1 MTAPGPRLRSTT
13 RAGRRSSG
21 VTTTRTQSGP
31 GGGVSSRSGGAL
43 SSLVVRLVRAG
54 DAAVR
59 TISSWARRANHVI
72 TPLGWVVLL
81 GAPVVLALGGV
92 LGWMELLVLGWTM
105 AVLGAIALLFLIGRP
120 RIAIELDLPHHR
132 VSVGEPATGR
142 IVGRNPHVSRSLATT
157 VEVPIGASLVEFAL
171 PGIAGGSDYAVD
183 VDLPTLRRGI
193 VPVGPVRTI
202 RGDPIGLVRREL
214 VWAEQEELIVHP
226 RIVAA
231 PSAST
236 GLVHDLEGVATRE
249 LSVSD
254 LAFHALRDYQPGDE
268 RRYIHWKSSAKTGR
282 YMVRQ
287 FEQSRRS
294 HLVVAMSLA
303 PEDYRDDDE
312 FELAVSVTGSLGVRA
327 IRDARSV
334 SVVTGQ
340 HGAPSTP
347 SRQLHGIRSLAAHR
361 SDRLLD
367 ELARIDR
374 VDQAPGL
381 RQLARSVA
389 DQLSQV
395 SLAFLVC
402 GGTVPGLQ
410 LRAAANSFPSEVRVI
425 AVVCDP
431 DVEPGLRPVGGLDV
445 LHVGLLDDLRQAL
458 ARTAAVT

>member
-1 MTAPGPRLRSTT
+1 MTTSGSGLRSDP
-13 RAGRRSSG
+13 RGGRRSSG
-21 VTTTRTQSGP
+21 GTPPRTQSGSRS
-31 GGGVSSRSGGAL
+31 GVSSKSAGL
-43 SSLVVRLVRAG
+43 LPTLVTHLARAA

-59 TISSWARRANHVI
+59 AISARARRVNHVVS
-72 TPLGWVVLL
+72 PLGWVVLL
-81 GAPVVLALGGV
+81 GAPLILVLGVV
-92 LGWMELLVLGWTM
+92 LGWTELLVLGWTM
-105 AVLGAIALLFLIGRP
+105 AVLGAIAVLFLIGRP
-120 RIAIELDLPHHR
+120 RIEIQLDLPRHR

-142 IVGRNPHVSRSLATT
+142 IVGRNPRVSRSLATT
-157 VEVPIGASLVEFAL
+157 VEVPIGASLIELAL

-183 VDLPTLRRGI
+183 FDLPTLRRGI
-193 VPVGPVRTI
+193 VPVGPVRTV

-268 RRYIHWKSSAKTGR
+268 RRYIHWKSSAKTGS

-294 HLVVAMSLA
+294 HLVVALSLA
-303 PEDYRDDDE
+303 PGDYRDDDE
-312 FELAVSVTGSLGVRA
+312 FELAVSVAASLGVRA
-327 IRDARSV
+327 IHDARSV
-334 SVVTGQ
+334 SVVAGQ
-340 HGAPSTP
+340 RGATSTP
-347 SRQLHGIRSLAAHR
+347 SRRLRGLRSLAAHR
-361 SDRLLD
+361 PDRLLD
-367 ELARIDR
+367 DLARIDR

-381 RQLARSVA
+381 RELARSVA

-402 GGTVPGLQ
+402 GGTVPGLE
-410 LRAAANSFPSEVRVI
+410 LRAAANSFPSQVRVI

-445 LHVGLLDDLRQAL
+445 LHVGLLDDLRHAL
-458 ARTAAVT
+458 ARTAAVS

>member
-1 MTAPGPRLRSTT
+1 VIPSVSSDENSCGPSK
-13 RAGRRSSG
+13 RSSSCI
-21 VTTTRTQSGP
+21 RA
-31 GGGVSSRSGGAL
+31 SSRRPL
-43 SSLVVRLVRAG
+43 PPRVWF
-54 DAAVR
+54 
-59 TISSWARRANHVI
+59 TIL
-72 TPLGWVVLL
+72 T
-81 GAPVVLALGGV
+81 
-92 LGWMELLVLGWTM
+92 
-105 AVLGAIALLFLIGRP
+105 
-120 RIAIELDLPHHR
+120 
-132 VSVGEPATGR
+132 
-142 IVGRNPHVSRSLATT
+142 
-157 VEVPIGASLVEFAL
+157 
-171 PGIAGGSDYAVD
+171 
-183 VDLPTLRRGI
+183 
-193 VPVGPVRTI
+193 
-202 RGDPIGLVRREL
+202 
-214 VWAEQEELIVHP
+214 
-226 RIVAA
+226 
-231 PSAST
+231 
-236 GLVHDLEGVATRE
+236 GVATRE

-395 SLAFLVC
+395 SLAF
-402 GGTVPGLQ
+402 PGVWRD
-410 LRAAANSFPSEVRVI
+410 RARP
-425 AVVCDP
+425 P
-431 DVEPGLRPVGGLDV
+431 VEGRREFISL
-445 LHVGLLDDLRQAL
+445 
-458 ARTAAVT
+458 